1 MSNHKSTMLLRMDLI
16 KWLNAVCKNYKDQAH
31 SHVIWLINDSHANTI
46 CQNMVMNYGS
56 IIDLIS
62 RILTDKST
70 EQPYGKANETDF
82 QESAQAVAKLFAYD
96 NKHFYVYKAI
106 SNPNKLG
113 YLSRKQ
119 YYKMTLLIKNAT
131 RLGYV
136 FNTSEYLKNTG
147 RMASPFKLLKQA
159 FKENAEATK
168 LISRWF
174 PIQEDGKLKYEDVLI
189 MITNQMLRMNTEDY
203 QFIKAPIDECYAVNF
218 PQGYGSSGPRYCS
231 HSCMYGH
238 EVQGF
243 YENLPVEG
251 YLVMKNGAKIGR
263 FLYWTLPDGK
273 HYVDRLYVI
282 SQYAN
287 DVLSE
292 IDQVFKD
299 DYKYA
304 ITDYKVLSNYF
315 IPFKSYNN
323 MEPGSTFPYI
333 DSFPYLFQKGDEYF
347 LCATNFNP
355 DGYRYIGGVRTTRVY
370 DDTLGFLKFKC
381 CGKRHWKSDK
391 GVNVNTHKL
400 YCEKYVP
407 RKKKDRALLACFRK
421 LMEEQYV

>member
-1 MSNHKSTMLLRMDLI
+1 MNKILRMDLI
-16 KWLNAVCKNYKDQAH
+16 TWLNAVCKNFKDQAH
-31 SHVIWLINDSHANTI
+31 GNVVWPNNDSHANAI
-46 CQNMVMNYGS
+46 CQSMTMRYGS

-70 EQPYGKANETDF
+70 EQPYGKANEADF
-82 QESAQAVAKLFAYD
+82 RESTQAVAKLFAYD
-96 NKHFYVYKAI
+96 NKHYYVYKAI

-119 YYKMTLLIKNAT
+119 YYKMCLLIKNAT
-131 RLGYV
+131 RLGYA
-136 FNTSEYLKNTG
+136 FNTSEYLKRIG
-147 RMASPFKLLKQA
+147 IMASPFKLLKQA

-168 LISRWF
+168 PISRWF
-174 PIQEDGKLKYEDVLI
+174 PIQEDGKLKNEDVLI
-189 MITNQMLRMNTEDY
+189 MITNQMLRMNIDNY
-203 QFIKAPIDECYAVNF
+203 QFVKAPIDECYAVNLS
-218 PQGYGSSGPRYCS
+218 QSYGSSGSRYCS
-231 HSCMYGH
+231 RSCMYGH
-238 EVQGF
+238 KVQGV

-282 SQYAN
+282 SRYAD
-287 DVLSE
+287 DVLFK

-299 DYKYA
+299 DYKYN
-304 ITDYKVLSNYF
+304 ITDWSVLENYM

-333 DSFPYLFQKGDEYF
+333 DSFPYLFRKENDYF
-347 LCATNFNP
+347 LCASKSNRTS
-355 DGYRYIGGVRTTRVY
+355 DGYNYLDCIRTTELSSAN
-370 DDTLGFLKFKC
+370 LGFREYDC
-381 CGKRHWKSDK
+381 CGQHYWIQDRNKKK
-391 GVNVNTHKL
+391 KTHEL

-407 RKKKDRALLACFRK
+407 HKKKDKMLLAYFRK
-421 LMEEQYV
+421 LMEEQYA

>member
-16 KWLNAVCKNYKDQAH
+16 TWLNAVCKNYKDQAH
-31 SHVIWLINDSHANTI
+31 GNVIWPINDSHANII
-46 CQNMVMNYGS
+46 CQNLVLNYGS

-70 EQPYGKANETDF
+70 EQPYGKANEADF
-82 QESAQAVAKLFAYD
+82 GESAQAVAKLFAYD

-119 YYKMTLLIKNAT
+119 YYKMTLLIKK
-131 RLGYV
+131 GGDFDV
-136 FNTSEYLKNTG
+136 VQYLKNTG
-147 RMASPFKLLKQA
+147 MMASPFKLLKQA

-174 PIQEDGKLKYEDVLI
+174 PIQEDGKLKYEDILI
-189 MITNQMLRMNTEDY
+189 MITNQMLRMNIDDY
-203 QFIKAPIDECYAVNF
+203 QFVKAPIDECYAVNF
-218 PQGYGSSGPRYCS
+218 PQDYGSSGPRYCS

-282 SQYAN
+282 SQYAD
-287 DVLSE
+287 DVLSK
-292 IDQVFKD
+292 IDHVFKD
-299 DYKYA
+299 DYKYNV
-304 ITDYKVLSNYF
+304 TNYKVLSNYF

-333 DSFPYLFQKGDEYF
+333 DSFPYLFCRGNEYF
-347 LCATNFNP
+347 LCGSRNNRTS
-355 DGYRYIGGVRTTRVY
+355 DGYNFSGCIRTTRVY
-370 DDTLGFLKFKC
+370 DKYLGFLEYNC
-381 CGKRHWKSDK
+381 CGRRYWVQEPNKSPD
-391 GVNVNTHKL
+391 THKL

-421 LMEEQYV
+421 LMEEQYA